1 VHPDIEELWPK
12 LKEILYDC
20 AVEIRATKA
29 ALYLF
34 SSEQKAELVTE
45 YGFRGSARPLADR
58 NDPMLDRCGRGR
70 TPFFV
75 NGLAAE
81 PVFAELLYNSGSEY
95 LLVAPIYSRG
105 ALVGMIDIRD
115 KAQKQPFDQADVTKA
130 QKIVDRIAAL
140 FYNKNVFGQRF
151 LVLSDASGLAEPQAA
166 SIPTNEPH
174 PATFAPAPAASAGL
188 PQVTARPAPAQPVPP
203 APKGIASAPAAA
215 VSAREGSTPRS
226 HVPRLATLVL
236 EARTAAGRLTASPL
250 PESIGEAELV
260 AIRDLLRSILL
271 IPSAIVATFS
281 AFGQLGGVQ
290 EVAARSSIG
299 EDGVHFLQSKLNV
312 WLRKRGEVGGF
323 VRTNVTTPFGTS
335 AQGITSVQMKKV
347 FTAPVKA
354 GSIEGLY
361 LTVAFNTVPER
372 STHELL
378 AAFLVQL
385 QLAIEHS
392 MRRDAVRTL
401 RARAAE
407 KLLEPDLT
415 KYPDL
420 RRHSQEV
427 VKCVESFA
435 RYLTL
440 GSEDSETL
448 RLAAVVHDAGMRML
462 DYERLYRKKDL
473 SGDELG
479 ILREHPSVGAV
490 MVEPLLGS
498 DVARVVLCHHE
509 RVDGRGY
516 PNELGGHEI
525 PLASRILQICDAW
538 VAMTDADSYQPAE
551 SAEGAI
557 SIIARGAGSQ
567 FDSDLAKKF
576 VEMVRKR

>member
-34 SSEQKAELVTE
+34 SSEQKCELVTE
-45 YGFRGSARPLADR
+45 YGFRGTARAVADK

-81 PVFAELLYNSGSEY
+81 PVFAELLFNSGSEY

-105 ALVGMIDIRD
+105 GLVGMIDMRD
-115 KAQKQPFDQADVTKA
+115 KAQKQPFEQTDVTKA
-130 QKIVDRIAAL
+130 QGIVDRIAAL
-140 FYNKNVFGQRF
+140 FYNRNVFGQRF
-151 LVLSDASGLAEPQAA
+151 LVLSEASGLAETHGMNVPAQ
-166 SIPTNEPH
+166 EPH
-174 PATFAPAPAASAGL
+174 PAAFAQPTAAPAAL
-188 PQVTARPAPAQPVPP
+188 PQVMPRPVAAAPSPP
-203 APKGIASAPAAA
+203 RSPAAA
-215 VSAREGSTPRS
+215 PPLAAPVREGSTSRS
-226 HVPRLATLVL
+226 NLPRLATLVL
-236 EARTAAGRLTASPL
+236 EARTAAGRLVASPA
-250 PESIGEAELV
+250 PESIGEPELV

-290 EVAARSSIG
+290 EVSARSSLG
-299 EDGVHFLQSKLNV
+299 DDAVHFLQSKLNV
-312 WLRKRGEVGGF
+312 WLKKQGDSGGF

-335 AQGITSVQMKKV
+335 TPAITSAQMKKV

-354 GSIEGLY
+354 GSIERLF
-361 LTVAFNTVPER
+361 LTVAFDAAPER

-378 AAFLVQL
+378 AAFLGQL

-392 MRRDAVRTL
+392 MRRDTVRSL

-415 KYPDL
+415 KFPDL
-420 RRHSQEV
+420 RRHSMEV
-427 VKCVESFA
+427 VKRTESFA
-435 RYLTL
+435 HFLTL
-440 GSEDSETL
+440 GAEDSETL
-448 RLAAVVHDAGMRML
+448 RLAALVHDAGMRML
-462 DYERLYRKKDL
+462 DYDRLYRKKDL
-473 SGDELG
+473 TGDELS

-490 MVEPLLGS
+490 MVEPLLGPE
-498 DVARVVLCHHE
+498 VARVVLCHHE

-516 PNELGGHEI
+516 PNELHGDEI

-538 VAMTDADSYQPAE
+538 VAMTDPDSYQPSE
-551 SAEGAI
+551 PVEGALA
-557 SIIARGAGSQ
+557 IIARGAGSQ
-567 FDSDLAKKF
+567 FDSELAKKF
-576 VEMVRKR
+576 IEMMRKR